1 MVTLKELI
9 STNMNEKQY
18 SVKYLSK
25 KTGVSKT
32 VIYGLVRGNYW
43 QPYFSSIMPLLI
55 ELDVTMEELKKVNLR

>member
-9 STNMNEKQY
+9 TNKIQEKQY
-18 SVKYLSK
+18 SVKYLSM

-32 VIYGLVRGNYW
+32 VIYGLLKGNYW
-43 QPYFSSIMPLLI
+43 QPYFSSIMPLLL